1 MFFKMLEYGVV
12 RVVGWGVAGYMF
24 IKVLEWGV
32 VSCLF
37 IRVQGWALVI
47 KVRVLWCTG
56 GSFVRV
62 FECGNR
68 WLFYCQGSGASI
80 MLFGKCWNFEAEF
93 DRVLDSWS
101 VGTGEGGNSTKAV
114 RVRNNEINIKKK
126 CRPQSS
132 LES

>member
-56 GSFVRV
+56 GIFGCLSV
-62 FECGNR
+62 EMDG
-68 WLFYCQGSGASI
+68 YSI
-80 MLFGKCWNFEAEF
+80 A
-93 DRVLDSWS
+93 RVLGLQLCYLAS
-101 VGTGEGGNSTKAV
+101 VGML
-114 RVRNNEINIKKK
+114 R
-126 CRPQSS
+126 QS
-132 LES
+132 LK